1 MRQNRKDIKHWYFVL
16 FVALTIMLVV
26 LATCK
31 AIAGPDRVSI
41 LTNSDHIGFR
51 YQGFNEQNPG
61 VFLTWDDAIAPTV
74 DLSIG
79 GYLNSYANVSVMV
92 AATWLPLEVGQCEAG
107 LFAGAVHYPGN
118 GRYEPTSI
126 GGSDVIA
133 MGGVQV
139 ICGPIFVQ
147 AIPASTDFSRA
158 IVAVG
163 ITMEIEK

>member
-1 MRQNRKDIKHWYFVL
+1 MRQNRKDINHWYFL
-16 FVALTIMLVV
+16 FFIALTIVLVL

-31 AIAGPDRVSI
+31 AVAGPDRVSI

-51 YQGFNEQNPG
+51 YQGFNEQNLG
-61 VFLTWDDAIAPTV
+61 LFLTWDDAIAPEV
-74 DLSIG
+74 DLSVG
-79 GYLNSYANVSVMV
+79 AYLNSYTKPSVMV
-92 AATWLPLEVGQCEAG
+92 AATWLPIEVGQCSAG
-107 LFAGAVHYPGN
+107 VFGGLVHYPGN

-126 GGSDVIA
+126 GGSDVIG

-139 ICGPIFVQ
+139 ICGPVFVQ
-147 AIPASTDFSRA
+147 VIPASTDFSRG

>member
-1 MRQNRKDIKHWYFVL
+1 MRQRRKDLNHWYFVF
-16 FVALTIMLVV
+16 FVAFTLMLLV
-26 LATCK
+26 LATFK
-31 AIAGPDRVSI
+31 ASAGPDRVSI
-41 LTNSDHIGFR
+41 LTNSDHLGFKR
-51 YQGFNEQNPG
+51 EYHEQNLG
-61 VFLTWDDAIAPTV
+61 VFLTWDNAIAPNV

-79 GYLNSYANVSVMV
+79 GYLNSFAKPSVMV
-92 AATWLPLEVGQCEAG
+92 AATWLPLEVGQCSAG

-126 GGSDVIA
+126 AGSDVIG

-139 ICGPIFVQ
+139 ICGPVFVQ

-163 ITMEIEK
+163 ITMEIKK

>member
-1 MRQNRKDIKHWYFVL
+1 MRHRRKDINHWYFL
-16 FVALTIMLVV
+16 FFVAFTIALVV
-26 LATCK
+26 MATCK
-31 AIAGPDRVSI
+31 ATAGPDRVSI

-61 VFLTWDDAIAPTV
+61 VFLTWDDAIAPNV

-79 GYLNSYANVSVMV
+79 GYLNSFAKPSVMV
-92 AATWLPLEVGQCEAG
+92 AATWLPIEVGQCEAG
-107 LFAGAVHYPGN
+107 IFGGLVHYPGN
-118 GRYEPTSI
+118 GRYEPTRI
-126 GGSDVIA
+126 VGDVIG

-139 ICGPIFVQ
+139 ICGPVFVQ

-163 ITMEIEK
+163 ITMEIGQ

>member
-1 MRQNRKDIKHWYFVL
+1 MRQRRKDIAYRWF
-16 FVALTIMLVV
+16 FVAFTLVLVV

-31 AIAGPDRVSI
+31 AYAGPDRVSI
-41 LTNSDHIGFR
+41 LTNSDHVGFKR
-51 YQGFNEQNPG
+51 EYHEQNLG
-61 VFLTWDDAIAPTV
+61 VFLTWDNAIAPNV

-79 GYLNSYANVSVMV
+79 GYMNSFAKPSVMV
-92 AATWLPLEVGQCEAG
+92 AATWLPIEVGQCEAG

-118 GRYEPTSI
+118 GRYEPTRI
-126 GGSDVIA
+126 VGDVIG
-133 MGGVQV
+133 MGGLQV